1 MLQETLSAAAAA
13 AAGQGP
19 KPFSLF
25 PSNPSMFYRLSLKD
39 GIRLI
44 NMHRVQEVVQQKKD
58 LVFHFKPIT
67 DATTLGNGVYFNKTV
82 ITFDKEE
89 HAVKAVEE
97 VQAFVQ
103 AKPQMQ

>member
-1 MLQETLSAAAAA
+1 
-13 AAGQGP
+13 
-19 KPFSLF
+19 
-25 PSNPSMFYRLSLKD
+25 MFYRLSLKD

>member
-1 MLQETLSAAAAA
+1 
-13 AAGQGP
+13 
-19 KPFSLF
+19 
-25 PSNPSMFYRLSLKD
+25 MFYRLSLKE

-58 LVFHFKPIT
+58 LVFHFKPLT
-67 DATTLGNGVYFNKTV
+67 NGTMLGQGVYFDKTV

-89 HAVKAVEE
+89 HAVKAAEE

-103 AKPQMQ
+103 AKPLQ

>member
-1 MLQETLSAAAAA
+1 
-13 AAGQGP
+13 
-19 KPFSLF
+19 
-25 PSNPSMFYRLSLKD
+25 MFYRLSLKD

-44 NMHRVQEVVQQKKD
+44 NMRHVKEVVQQKKE

-67 DATTLGNGVYFNKTV
+67 NGTTLGNGVYFDKTV

-89 HAVKAVEE
+89 HAVKAAEE

-103 AKPQMQ
+103 AKPLQ